1 MAPHET
7 TFAYLGLIS
16 LGFLIAAYGTIVGAA
31 GGFLYVPL
39 LLFLYPTEHHSTL
52 TAIALA
58 VNFFT
63 SSSGMTA
70 YARQKRI
77 DYKSA
82 LLFAAATIPG
92 AILGVIATH
101 LIARKS
107 FEGIFSIFLIGLA
120 LFMVLRPKSDTG
132 PTEEKHPSGSGGVNR
147 VFQSTNGITFEYHY
161 NLILGLTVFFVLG
174 FVASFLGI
182 GGGALIM
189 PTLSYVVNFP
199 VFIATGTSMFIVTII
214 TSTAT
219 VVNVFHGAFHHGA
232 HRIAA
237 MAMGALIGSQV
248 GGYLSK
254 KVKGP
259 WVIRALALA
268 IAVAGIKMLLDV
280 I

>member
-7 TFAYLGLIS
+7 TLAYLGLIS
-16 LGFLIAAYGTIVGAA
+16 LGFIVASYGTIVGAA

-39 LLFLYPTEHHSTL
+39 LLLLYPRDHHSTL

-63 SSSGMTA
+63 SISGMTA

-77 DYKSA
+77 DYKSGWW
-82 LLFAAATIPG
+82 FAAVTIPG
-92 AILGVIATH
+92 AILGVIATT

-107 FEGIFSIFLIGLA
+107 FEGIFSVFLIGLA
-120 LFMVLRPKSDTG
+120 LFMLFRPKSDTG
-132 PTEEKHPSGSGGVNR
+132 PTGEKRLPATGGVTR
-147 VFQSTNGITFEYHY
+147 VFHSLNGITFEFHY
-161 NLILGLTVFFVLG
+161 SRILGLAVFFVLG
-174 FVASFLGI
+174 FVVSFLGI

-199 VFIATGTSMFIVTII
+199 VFIATGTSIFIVTII
-214 TSTAT
+214 TFTASL
-219 VVNVFHGAFHHGA
+219 VNIFHGAFHHGA

-237 MAMGALIGSQV
+237 LAIGALIGSQV

-254 KVKGP
+254 KIKGA
-259 WVIRALALA
+259 WVIRALAIA
-268 IAVAGIKMLLDV
+268 IAVTGVKMLLDV